1 VSAAV
6 PLPAGGDVPAT
17 FDCRQAF
24 ADELARL
31 ARTDPRVVAV
41 CNDSVG
47 SSNLIAFKKEFPER
61 LFNVGIAEQNM
72 VGVSAGLANGG
83 LRPFV
88 CAAAPFLSGRAT
100 EQIKADIA
108 YSHVPVILCGF
119 SPGVAYGALGPTHHS
134 IEDLSWMRAISDL
147 DVVVPCD
154 PDETREVMR
163 SALASGRP
171 TYLRI
176 GRIAVPAIDQRD
188 STFQLGRFRLVRRG
202 GDVTLIAAG
211 TMVSRA
217 LAAADLLA
225 GHGIAARVL
234 NAVSVQPIDQDAILA
249 AARETRGIVTI
260 EEAIVRG
267 GLGAAVAEIVV
278 QHQPVAM
285 RLMGVTGFAPTGSA
299 EFLLSHFGL
308 TAAGIAERARELV
321 R

>member
-1 VSAAV
+1 MSAVV
-6 PLPAGGDVPAT
+6 PMPAGDAPAAM
-17 FDCRQAF
+17 FDCRHAF
-24 ADELARL
+24 ADELVHL
-31 ARTDPRVVAV
+31 ARTDARVVAV

-47 SSNLIAFKKEFPER
+47 SSNLTAFKKEFPDR
-61 LFNVGIAEQNM
+61 LINVGIAEQNM

-100 EQIKADIA
+100 EQIKTDIA
-108 YSHVPVILCGF
+108 YSHVPVVLCGL

-171 TYLRI
+171 TYMRV
-176 GRIAVPAIDQRD
+176 GRILVPAVAQGA
-188 STFQLGRFRLVRRG
+188 STFRIGRFRLVRPG
-202 GDVTLIAAG
+202 NDVALIAAG

-217 LAAADLLA
+217 LAAAGLLA
-225 GHGIAARVL
+225 SHGIAARVL
-234 NAVSVQPIDQDAILA
+234 NAASVQPIDEEAVLA
-249 AARETRGIVTI
+249 AARETRGIITV

-278 QHQPVAM
+278 QRHPVPM
-285 RLMGVTGFAPTGSA
+285 RLMGLTGFAPTGSA
-299 EFLLSHFGL
+299 ELLLSHFGL
-308 TAAGIAERARELV
+308 TADGIAERARELIG
-321 R
+321 